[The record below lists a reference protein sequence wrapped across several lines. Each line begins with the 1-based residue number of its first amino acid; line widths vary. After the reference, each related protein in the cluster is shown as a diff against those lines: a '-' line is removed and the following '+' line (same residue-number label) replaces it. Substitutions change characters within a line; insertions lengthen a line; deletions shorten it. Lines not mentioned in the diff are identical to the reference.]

1 VKPTKIAL
9 ITGSSRGIG
18 ASCALLFAQKGYG
31 VIVNYLKNGDKAE
44 ELCKKIGEIGGT
56 AVAYRADVR
65 LQSDVEAMFEF
76 AEKEFGGID
85 VLVNNAGISTWGL
98 LQDTTED
105 EWNDLFSVAPGGA
118 FRCSKVAIGQM
129 LRRGGGSIVNISS
142 VWGVYG
148 ASCEAAYSASK
159 AAVIGLTKALAKELG
174 PSGIRVNCVAPGVI
188 DTDMNRVHGEETLRD
203 LAEATPLG
211 RIGTPE
217 EVAECV
223 YFLASDESRFVTGQ
237 VLGVDGGFCGL

>member
-1 VKPTKIAL
+1 MKPTKIAL

-76 AEKEFGGID
+76 VEKEFGGID

-118 FRCSKVAIGQM
+118 FRCSKAAIGQM

>member
-1 VKPTKIAL
+1 MKPTKIAL

-118 FRCSKVAIGQM
+118 FRCSKAAIGQM

-188 DTDMNRVHGEETLRD
+188 DTDMNRVHGEETLRE

>member
-1 VKPTKIAL
+1 MKPTKIAL

-118 FRCSKVAIGQM
+118 FRCSKAAIGQM

-148 ASCEAAYSASK
+148 ASCEAVYSASK

-188 DTDMNRVHGEETLRD
+188 DTDMNRVHGEETLRE

>member
-1 VKPTKIAL
+1 MKPTKIAL

-118 FRCSKVAIGQM
+118 FRCSKAAIGQM

>member
-1 VKPTKIAL
+1 MKPTKIAL

-44 ELCKKIGEIGGT
+44 ELCEKIGEIGGT

-118 FRCSKVAIGQM
+118 FRCSKAAIGQM

-159 AAVIGLTKALAKELG
+159 AAVIGLTKALAKF
-174 PSGIRVNCVAPGVI
+174 
-188 DTDMNRVHGEETLRD
+188 NRV
-203 LAEATPLG
+203 
-211 RIGTPE
+211 I
-217 EVAECV
+217 V
-223 YFLASDESRFVTGQ
+223 
-237 VLGVDGGFCGL
+237 